1 MTQSNFTIPG
11 VNMSDP
17 NFDPGDYCTLDTCP
31 LDLAHF
37 TYVPTF
43 AGNLAYLAILGV
55 LLILQV
61 GLAIRYKTWSFL
73 VGMFGGT
80 VLEIVGYV
88 GRLQMHYN
96 PFTFNPFLIQLICL
110 TIGPAFL
117 SAAIYICLGRIIVAY
132 SPNISRFAP
141 KTYTIIFVLCDLLS
155 LVLQAAG
162 GAITA
167 TADRDEPDKNQMGID
182 IMIAG
187 LSSQVASLAIFMA
200 LCIEYGFRVR
210 RHAGELDVGF
220 AALRRRFAFKAF
232 MFAIAA
238 ATVLIFIRC
247 VFRVLELKEGFN
259 GELAN
264 DELMF
269 MIFEGPMI
277 IGAVLVL
284 TVFHPGLAFAGR
296 WAEAKPG
303 KAGKTANDETLE
315 MERVRAKV
323 QESMS
328 SVDLAG
334 SGPSR

>member
-17 NFDPGDYCTLDTCP
+17 KFDPGDYCTLGTCP

-43 AGNLAYLAILGV
+43 AGNLTYLAILGV
-55 LLILQV
+55 LLILQI
-61 GLAIRYKTWSFL
+61 GLSIRFKTWSFL
-73 VGMFGGT
+73 VGMLGGV

-96 PFTFNPFLIQLICL
+96 PFKFNPFLIQLICL

-132 SPNISRFAP
+132 SPAISRFRP
-141 KTYTIIFVLCDLLS
+141 KTYTVIFVLCDLLS

-187 LSSQVASLAIFMA
+187 LASQVASLAVFMA
-200 LCIEYGFRVR
+200 LCVEYAFRVR
-210 RHAGELDVGF
+210 SAGEGALDAGF
-220 AALRRRFAFKAF
+220 AALRRGLVFRG
-232 MFAIAA
+232 MMGAIAT
-238 ATVLIFIRC
+238 ATVLIFVRC
-247 VFRVLELKEGFN
+247 VYRVAELKEGFN

-264 DELMF
+264 DELLF
-269 MIFEGPMI
+269 MILEGPMI

-303 KAGKTANDETLE
+303 KGKTNDEVLE
-315 MERVRAKV
+315 MERVRAKTV
-323 QESMS
+323 DDGSFES
-328 SVDLAG
+328 VAG
-334 SGPSR
+334 IGRS